1 MQRLSINYN
10 LTTMK
15 KIFFF
20 VICILIAG
28 SLIAQEKYP
37 IPVRTADQKHGRTLS
52 QFYWV
57 NAAGIAFAKSQGVS
71 PYEYGKFCGN
81 LAAPSWGPGN
91 DFDGLVKGFIY
102 NMESFRHVTDAPLIV
117 KENEDGSV
125 SIVISDK
132 QMHRFYPE
140 GKSVVS
146 YEEAKESMKG
156 TFEPVATHMG
166 AIITMETQDTL
177 LVFKVMR
184 K

>member
-1 MQRLSINYN
+1 
-10 LTTMK
+10 MK

-57 NAAGIAFAKSQGVS
+57 NAAGIAFAKSQGVT
-71 PYEYGKFCGN
+71 PYEYGEYCGN
-81 LAAPSWGPGN
+81 LAAPTWGPGN
-91 DFDGLVKGFIY
+91 DFEGLVKGIIY
-102 NMESFRHVTDAPLIV
+102 NLENFRHVTDTPLIV

-125 SIVISDK
+125 SIIASDK
-132 QMHRFYPE
+132 MMHRYYPE

-146 YEEAKESMKG
+146 YEEVKESMKG
-156 TFEPVATHMG
+156 SFEPIATHMG
-166 AIITMETQDTL
+166 AKITMETKDTL
-177 LVFKVMR
+177 LVFKVM
-184 K
+184 KK